1 MWLILILSTSTNI
14 YSNTILHKMTTL
26 DCQALIGLLRER
38 ERERERE
45 RDIGDQQK
53 ILNFL

>member
-1 MWLILILSTSTNI
+1 
-14 YSNTILHKMTTL
+14 MTTL